1 MWERKWVFT
10 QKKWIPNN
18 IGMYFFEEQNNPLK
32 QWKITIYNTTSKK
45 FQKMMIV
52 LTCMLKHEVACFT
65 RIRAHVRD
73 FFENV
78 YKTPQKQQRKNNLK

>member
-1 MWERKWVFT
+1 
-10 QKKWIPNN
+10 
-18 IGMYFFEEQNNPLK
+18 
-32 QWKITIYNTTSKK
+32 
-45 FQKMMIV
+45 MMIV